1 MQYSLVELIEII
13 TKLIADLEAEF
24 IKQYQEEGFTARQIV
39 YIDTINMLGNPNL
52 GEIAKALKLSKPS
65 VTAIVDKLASKGYIE
80 KFQSDEDRRSFHVH
94 LSAKG
99 KKLVKMHG
107 ETHNKIVDMLQN
119 NLDGKDL
126 KNLVTILNKVVSKC
140 NFFWHIN

>member
-1 MQYSLVELIEII
+1 MQYTLVELIEII
-13 TKLIADLEAEF
+13 TELIGDLEAEF
-24 IKQYQEEGFTARQIV
+24 IKKYQEEGFTARQIV

-94 LSAKG
+94 LSTKG
-99 KKLVKMHG
+99 KNLVKMHG
-107 ETHNKIVDMLQN
+107 ETHNKLADMLHK
-119 NLDGKDL
+119 NLDSKDL
-126 KNLVTILNKVVSKC
+126 KKLVTILNKAVSKV
-140 NFFWHIN
+140 

>member
-1 MQYSLVELIEII
+1 MQYTLVELIEII
-13 TKLIADLEAEF
+13 TKLIGDLEAEF
-24 IKQYQEEGFTARQIV
+24 IKKYQEEGFTARQIV
-39 YIDTINMLGNPNL
+39 YIDTIKMLGNPNL

-99 KKLVKMHG
+99 KNLVKMHA

-119 NLDGKDL
+119 NLGSKDL
-126 KNLVTILNKVVSKC
+126 KKLVTILNKVVSKV
-140 NFFWHIN
+140 

>member
-1 MQYSLVELIEII
+1 MQYTLVELVEII
-13 TKLIADLEAEF
+13 TKLIGDLEAEF
-24 IKQYQEEGFTARQIV
+24 IKKYQKEGFTARQIV
-39 YIDTINMLGNPNL
+39 YIDIINMLGNPSL

-99 KKLVKMHG
+99 KNLVKMHAQ
-107 ETHNKIVDMLQN
+107 THNKIVDMLQD
-119 NLDGKDL
+119 NLDSRDL
-126 KNLVTILNKVVSKC
+126 KNLVTILNKVVSKV
-140 NFFWHIN
+140 

>member
-1 MQYSLVELIEII
+1 MQYTLVELIEII
-13 TKLIADLEAEF
+13 TKLIGDLEAEF
-24 IKQYQEEGFTARQIV
+24 VKKYQEEGFTARQIE

-65 VTAIVDKLASKGYIE
+65 VTAIVDKLASKGYID

-94 LSAKG
+94 LSTKG
-99 KKLVKMHG
+99 KNLVKMHG

-119 NLDGKDL
+119 NLDSKDL
-126 KNLVTILNKVVSKC
+126 KNLMTILNKVVSKV
-140 NFFWHIN
+140 

>member
-1 MQYSLVELIEII
+1 MQYTLVELIEII
-13 TKLIADLEAEF
+13 TELIGDLEAEF
-24 IKQYQEEGFTARQIV
+24 VKKYQEEGFTARQIV

-94 LSAKG
+94 LSSKG

-119 NLDGKDL
+119 NLDSKDL
-126 KNLVTILNKVVSKC
+126 KNLVTILNKVVSKV
-140 NFFWHIN
+140 

>member
-1 MQYSLVELIEII
+1 MQYTLVELIEII
-13 TKLIADLEAEF
+13 TKLIGDLEAAF
-24 IKQYQEEGFTARQIV
+24 VKKYQEEGFTARQIV

-94 LSAKG
+94 LSTKG
-99 KKLVKMHG
+99 KNLVRMHG
-107 ETHNKIVDMLQN
+107 ETHNKIADMLQN
-119 NLDGKDL
+119 NLDSKDL
-126 KNLVTILNKVVSKC
+126 KTLVRILNKVVSKV
-140 NFFWHIN
+140 

>member
-1 MQYSLVELIEII
+1 MQYTLVELVEII
-13 TKLIADLEAEF
+13 TKLIDDLEAEF
-24 IKQYQEEGFTARQIV
+24 TKKYQEEGFTIRQIV

-99 KKLVKMHG
+99 KNLVKMHAQ
-107 ETHNKIVDMLQN
+107 THNKIVDMLQD
-119 NLDGKDL
+119 NLDSRDL
-126 KNLVTILNKVVSKC
+126 KNLVTILNKVVSKV
-140 NFFWHIN
+140 

>member
-1 MQYSLVELIEII
+1 MQHTLVELIEII
-13 TKLIADLEAEF
+13 TKIIGDLEVQF
-24 IKQYQEEGFTARQIV
+24 VKKFQEEGFTARQIV
-39 YIDTINMLGNPNL
+39 YIEMINTLGNPNL

-99 KKLVKMHG
+99 NMLVRMHE
-107 ETHNKIVDMLQN
+107 ETHNKIIDLLKN
-119 NLDGKDL
+119 NLDSKDL
-126 KNLVTILNKVVSKC
+126 TKLVTILNKVVSKV
-140 NFFWHIN
+140 

>member
-1 MQYSLVELIEII
+1 MQYTLVELVEII
-13 TKLIADLEAEF
+13 TKLIGDLEAEF
-24 IKQYQEEGFTARQIV
+24 IKKYQKEGFTARQIV
-39 YIDTINMLGNPNL
+39 YIDIINMLGNPNL

-99 KKLVKMHG
+99 KNLVKMHAQ
-107 ETHNKIVDMLQN
+107 THNKIVDMLQD
-119 NLDGKDL
+119 NLDSRDL
-126 KNLVTILNKVVSKC
+126 KNLVTILNKVVSKV
-140 NFFWHIN
+140 

>member
-1 MQYSLVELIEII
+1 MQYNLVQLIEVI
-13 TKLIADLEAEF
+13 TKLIGDLESEF
-24 IKQYQEEGFTARQIV
+24 IKKYHEEGFTARQIK

-65 VTAIVDKLASKGYIE
+65 VTAIVNKLASKGYVD

-99 KKLVKMHG
+99 KNLVKMHD
-107 ETHNKIVDMLQN
+107 ETHNKIVDMLQD
-119 NLDGKDL
+119 NLGDRDL
-126 KNLVTILNKVVSKC
+126 ENLVTILNKVVSKV
-140 NFFWHIN
+140 

>member
-1 MQYSLVELIEII
+1 MQYTLVELVEII
-13 TKLIADLEAEF
+13 TKLIDDLEAEF
-24 IKQYQEEGFTARQIV
+24 TKKYQEEGFTARQTV

-99 KKLVKMHG
+99 KNLVKMHG
-107 ETHNKIVDMLQN
+107 ETHNKIVEMLQN
-119 NLDGKDL
+119 TLDSKDL
-126 KNLVTILNKVVSKC
+126 KKLVTILNKVVSKV
-140 NFFWHIN
+140 